1 MTTHRR
7 RRIVTTLLWILPLQL
22 LAGGALIL
30 RAQIMPVTVVEQK
43 LTDEVS
49 SINERLKKLDD
60 LHLEGRLA
68 VLDKLSD
75 RSERTEYLV
84 VGLFLT
90 TAGQLLLQA
99 WVHRSRN
106 NNHAHGRFD
115 DDGEQG

>member
-1 MTTHRR
+1 M
-7 RRIVTTLLWILPLQL
+7 LLWLLPLQL

-30 RAQIMPVTVVEQK
+30 HAQIMPVTVVEQK

-49 SINERLKKLDD
+49 SINDRLKKLDD

-84 VGLFLT
+84 VGCF
-90 TAGQLLLQA
+90 
-99 WVHRSRN
+99 
-106 NNHAHGRFD
+106 
-115 DDGEQG
+115 